1 MNVTLPDWVPTW
13 SDVTTWWSALTK
25 DPKRLAL
32 LAVIVLVV
40 LVLLRQLL
48 KSWLGRIFVVVA
60 AVVAFLAV
68 SNRLP
73 FSF

>member
-13 SDVTTWWSALTK
+13 SDVTAWWSTLTQ

-32 LAVIVLVV
+32 LAVIVVVV

-60 AVVAFLAV
+60 AVVAFMAV
-68 SNRLP
+68 TNRLP
-73 FSF
+73 F